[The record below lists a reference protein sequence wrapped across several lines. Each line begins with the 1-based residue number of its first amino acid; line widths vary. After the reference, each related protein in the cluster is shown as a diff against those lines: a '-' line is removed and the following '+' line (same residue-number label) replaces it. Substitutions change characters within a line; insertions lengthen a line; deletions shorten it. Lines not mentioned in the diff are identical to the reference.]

1 MPRKRFAII
10 FYKQVLHIH
19 AAQLKKPVASF
30 KIYPCFFFLSDYLFN
45 FSTELS
51 NETGMYLY
59 KLIWNLW

>member
-30 KIYPCFFFLSDYLFN
+30 KIYPCFFSYLIICLTFQLN
-45 FSTELS
+45 
-51 NETGMYLY
+51 
-59 KLIWNLW
+59 